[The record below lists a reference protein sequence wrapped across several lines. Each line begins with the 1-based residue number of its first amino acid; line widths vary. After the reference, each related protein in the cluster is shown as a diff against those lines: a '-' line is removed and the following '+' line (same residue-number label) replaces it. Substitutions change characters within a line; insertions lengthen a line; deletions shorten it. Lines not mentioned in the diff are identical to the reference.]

1 MRVSSKNGSTGRAKQ
16 ERGDF
21 LFSPVSNEK
30 QKAAPLIG
38 KDEADDEDPKTF
50 WQQLWTVARLS
61 TGPIVASFFFMVVQ
75 LVSTYFIGHL
85 NEAVLISGVGMGN
98 MLINVLAFATI
109 NGLNGALESLISN
122 SYGASKNTSSMSENQ
137 RLRRQVGIFYNRGRF
152 VSSMVMI
159 PIALIFIFSD
169 KLLVLL
175 H

>member
-1 MRVSSKNGSTGRAKQ
+1 
-16 ERGDF
+16 
-21 LFSPVSNEK
+21 
-30 QKAAPLIG
+30 
-38 KDEADDEDPKTF
+38 
-50 WQQLWTVARLS
+50 
-61 TGPIVASFFFMVVQ
+61 MVVQ